1 MKLTPYQILSII
13 KGFLILGM
21 SISYYMAH
29 RKTKKIAKKLLT
41 KSKKY
46 DNIYSR

>member
-1 MKLTPYQILSII
+1 MKLTTYQILSII

-29 RKTKKIAKKLLT
+29 KKTKKTSIDKRQK
-41 KSKKY
+41 
-46 DNIYSR
+46 IW

>member
-1 MKLTPYQILSII
+1 MKQLTPYQILQVI

-29 RKTKKIAKKLLT
+29 KKTKKK
-41 KSKKY
+41 
-46 DNIYSR
+46 

>member
-1 MKLTPYQILSII
+1 MKQLTPYQILQVI

-29 RKTKKIAKKLLT
+29 KKTKKN
-41 KSKKY
+41 SKKAI
-46 DNIYSR
+46 DKKPKI

>member
-1 MKLTPYQILSII
+1 MKMTPYQILQVI

-29 RKTKKIAKKLLT
+29 KKTKNK
-41 KSKKY
+41 
-46 DNIYSR
+46 